1 MNNESDDM
9 WIMNRH
15 SRSLMDP
22 NKEEE
27 VEAEA
32 LTEDKEEEGVG
43 LSLINLS

>member
-1 MNNESDDM
+1 MNNESADM
-9 WIMNRH
+9 WMMNRH

-32 LTEDKEEEGVG
+32 LTEDEEKEGVG
-43 LSLINLS
+43 LGLINLS